1 MLSDSEIKLLNAV
14 LNELI
19 PARAD
24 GRVPGAGDLGVA
36 AFLGRAAAADDGL
49 AVHLRTASTTVAE
62 LVKAAGG
69 PFEALAPENRRDL
82 VAELESSAPEAFQAL
97 LRQTYMGYYSRP
109 DVRVLFGLSDQPT
122 QPNGYD
128 MPSESPE
135 FMAEL
140 TAPVVARGRCYRSV

>member
-1 MLSDSEIKLLNAV
+1 MSES
-14 LNELI
+14 
-19 PARAD
+19 
-24 GRVPGAGDLGVA
+24 
-36 AFLGRAAAADDGL
+36 
-49 AVHLRTASTTVAE
+49 RTASATVAE

-82 VAELESSAPEAFQAL
+82 VAELESTAPEAFQAL